1 MRYAAY
7 AVIGLMLAANITPAL
22 AHETY
27 TDGAVSSSPAD
38 YPGAPKRISDA
49 PASPYA
55 MNYVDEAAQNIGIRD
70 GHLDMY
76 SSNPAENRP
85 YLPSVSGAMG
95 GSGPMLKLQWHPG
108 E

>member
-7 AVIGLMLAANITPAL
+7 AVIGLMLAANISPAP
-22 AHETY
+22 AHQAY
-27 TDGAVSSSPAD
+27 VDGAVSASPAD
-38 YPGAPKRISDA
+38 YPGAPNRIKNA
-49 PASPYA
+49 PPAPYA
-55 MNYVDEAAQNIGIRD
+55 MNYVDEAAQNIGVRD
-70 GHLDMY
+70 GRLDMY

-95 GSGPMLKLQWHPG
+95 DSGPMLKLQWHPG

>member
-7 AVIGLMLAANITPAL
+7 GVIGLMLAANISPAL
-22 AHETY
+22 AREAY
-27 TDGAVSSSPAD
+27 TGGAVSSSPAD
-38 YPGAPKRISDA
+38 YPGAPKRVSDE
-49 PASPYA
+49 PATPYA
-55 MNYVDEAAQNIGIRD
+55 MNYVDDAARNIGVSD
-70 GHLDMY
+70 GRWNMF

-85 YLPSVSGAMG
+85 YLPSVSGAVG